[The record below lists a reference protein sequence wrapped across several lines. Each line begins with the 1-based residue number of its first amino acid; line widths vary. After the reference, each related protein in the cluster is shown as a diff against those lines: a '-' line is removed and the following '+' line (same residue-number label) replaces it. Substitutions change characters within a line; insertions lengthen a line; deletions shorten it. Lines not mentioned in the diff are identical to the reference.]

1 MGGLETIALAVSHL
15 ERMQQAENDEARRS
29 GLKVMNDVVAET
41 ETTTKVASENLSFL
55 APSMPIRCGF
65 GQVEV
70 PRIVSMDEESGNSSS
85 SSSVSVGN
93 DNGNPSCPYEA
104 PPAEVSSDTHDN
116 TKHSIKASTVDQSGQ
131 ATSAEKK
138 ANDDTISE
146 STRLESLMAAEM
158 RQTEPPPDTPS
169 ASEVITSVLKNDVL
183 SGRGG
188 ETNHHAGNIQ
198 YRQLVK
204 ICQPAYI
211 AAKRRDKPKIAAS
224 IVRVV
229 RRLGG
234 RFLKKDTKS
243 LSWKDVGNTKAR
255 EKTSQALRE
264 GAPELRGT
272 RQQKS
277 ACSNGF
283 NSVNPSI
290 PTQQNTTIFYHQSA
304 ANQYLVGE
312 FHGLSSFEQQSAKR
326 QKTGSPASQV
336 PGFPKTIY
344 SDNDPASPVSIAHD
358 INNVSPAPCGDAIP
372 CSKPVLVRAS
382 TGNVSAGPR
391 LKQLLKRRLSVD
403 C

>member
-1 MGGLETIALAVSHL
+1 MGGLEAIALAVCHL
-15 ERMQQAENDEARRS
+15 ERMQQAENDEAWRS
-29 GLKVMNDVVAET
+29 GLQVKNDVVAET

-65 GQVEV
+65 GQAEV

-85 SSSVSVGN
+85 SSSSVSVGN
-93 DNGNPSCPYEA
+93 DNGIPSCPYEA
-104 PPAEVSSDTHDN
+104 PPAEVSSDTH
-116 TKHSIKASTVDQSGQ
+116 TKHSIKASIVDQSGH
-131 ATSAEKK
+131 ATSEKK
-138 ANDDTISE
+138 VNEDTISE
-146 STRLESLMAAEM
+146 STNLESLMAAEM
-158 RQTEPPPDTPS
+158 NQTEPPPDTPS

-204 ICQPAYI
+204 MCQPAYI

-272 RQQKS
+272 QQQKS

-290 PTQQNTTIFYHQSA
+290 PTQQNTTTYHQST

-326 QKTGSPASQV
+326 QKTGSPASQM
-336 PGFPKTIY
+336 PGFPTTIY

-358 INNVSPAPCGDAIP
+358 INNVSPAPCGAIP
-372 CSKPVLVRAS
+372 CSKPVLDRAS
-382 TGNVSAGPR
+382 TGSVSAGPR